1 MPSAALPKP
10 PCVLVCGED
19 EFGVTQRSRE
29 VFAKWTAEIGG
40 SDHEIIDAS
49 SSNSGEA
56 VKALSKTR
64 EALETLPFFGGGKVV
79 WMRGCNFLGEDRTAS
94 SQIVTEN
101 LASLAKELKTF
112 KWDNVRLIISAG
124 KVDRRK
130 AFYKTL
136 EGVGTVELFAGW
148 SPDDRDWTG
157 KAEAYAA
164 RQLKELGKEIAEDAL
179 AKLVT
184 DVGPNPRQLSSE
196 VEKLALFMGDR
207 TQIEMKDVDLIVTK
221 NKQSRAFALGD
232 ALGDRNLPRLLRCLD
247 EELWEMRRD
256 PSRSEIGLLYGL
268 ISKIRVLIFLKEM
281 LAQKILKEESNF
293 ARFKTQLSRVPA
305 DLLPEDRKFNPLSMH
320 PFVLFNALPQTRN
333 FTRDELIHAMDLLLQ
348 CNQKLVSRALD
359 SSLVLQETLVGIV
372 ERSVDQPS

>member
-29 VFAKWTAEIGG
+29 IFSKWTAEIGG
-40 SDHEIIDAS
+40 TDHEIIDAS

-64 EALETLPFFGGGKVV
+64 EALQTLPFFGGGKVV

-94 SQIVTEN
+94 AQIVTEN

-136 EGVGTVELFAGW
+136 EGVGSVELFAGW
-148 SPDDRDWTG
+148 SPDDRDWTSQ
-157 KAEAYAA
+157 AESCAV

-179 AKLVT
+179 AKLVA

-196 VEKLALFMGDR
+196 VEKLALYMGDR
-207 TQIEMKDVDLIVTK
+207 TQIEMKDIDLIVTK

-256 PSRSEIGLLYGL
+256 PSRNEIGLLYGL

-281 LAQKILKEESNF
+281 LAQKILKEEPNF
-293 ARFKTQLSRVPA
+293 ARFKAQLSRVPA
-305 DLLPEDRKFNPLSMH
+305 DLLPEDKKFNPLSMH

-333 FTRDELIHAMDLLLQ
+333 FTRDELIHAMDLLLL

-372 ERSVDQPS
+372 KKTVDQPS